1 MSRKKLNNEERYS
14 TKKALLYSFAGL
26 TDVINFQFF
35 SFLIFTFY
43 WAVVGLNVNLI
54 TIGYII
60 WSIWNAV
67 NDPLLGALSD
77 RTKSKW
83 GRRKPYIIAGIYP
96 LCIITIFL
104 WTPIRTDQISLFLYF
119 LIIII
124 IWEFFYTMWSL
135 NQTALFPEMFKNL
148 DERAKANTV
157 IQIFQVI
164 SLLIAFILPSA
175 FIPKYDD
182 PQYATEYI
190 YAGIAIAIIC
200 AVTATIFIK
209 FGLKERIEFSRDPE
223 TAPSLFKSLKYSLKS
238 KAFLT
243 YIVANFALWYVFGML
258 PTLTPLYGDF
268 VLGIEDSFILSL
280 LLAVAFISAAFFIL
294 MWRVVLLKFGAKI
307 TFILVLIVFIITLS
321 PLMFASDLTSGFI
334 AFFFV
339 GVGLAGALM
348 IRDVTISA
356 IIDEDE
362 LKTGTR
368 REGGFYG
375 INALIV
381 KSGNIFVFLSISLV
395 FNSVGW
401 AVFDPVGTTEQ
412 TIFGLK
418 SLMFIFPA
426 VVLLIGLISILFFPI
441 NKERYQGL
449 TEKAREL
456 HAEKKSKI
464 QTN

>member
-1 MSRKKLNNEERYS
+1 MSRKEKNNMEGYS

-43 WAVVGLNVNLI
+43 YAVVGLNVNLI

-60 WSIWNAV
+60 WSIWNAI

-96 LCIITIFL
+96 LCIITILL
-104 WTPIRTDQISLFLYF
+104 WTPIVIDEISLFLYF

-124 IWEFFYTMWSL
+124 VWEFFYTMWSL

-148 DERAKANTV
+148 DERAKANTM

-164 SLLIAFILPSA
+164 SLLIAFILPSF
-175 FIPKYDD
+175 FIPVYDN

-190 YAGIAIAIIC
+190 YAGIAIAVIC
-200 AVTATIFIK
+200 AITATIFIC
-209 FGLKERIEFSRDPE
+209 FGLKERIEFSKDPE
-223 TAPSLFKSLKYSLKS
+223 TAPPLFKSLKYSLKS
-238 KAFLT
+238 KAFIT
-243 YIVANFALWYVFGML
+243 YIIANFALWYVFSML

-280 LLAVAFISAAFFIL
+280 LLAVAFISAAIFIL
-294 MWRVVLLKFGAKI
+294 MWRVIVLKFGAKS
-307 TFILVLIVFIITLS
+307 TFILVLIAFIITLS
-321 PLMFASDLTSGFI
+321 PLMFAFDLISGFI
-334 AFFFV
+334 AFFIL
-339 GVGLAGALM
+339 GIGLAGALI

-381 KSGNIFVFLSISLV
+381 KSGNIFVILSISLV
-395 FNSVGW
+395 FNNVGW
-401 AVFDPVGTTEQ
+401 TLFDPVGTTQQ

-418 SLMFIFPA
+418 TLMFIFPA
-426 VVLLIGLISILFFPI
+426 IVLLIGLVSIAFFPI
-441 NKERYQGL
+441 DKKKYDLLTQNAKNL
-449 TEKAREL
+449 HTEK
-456 HAEKKSKI
+456 KGKI
-464 QTN
+464 TSN

>member
-1 MSRKKLNNEERYS
+1 MSNREINLEEKYS
-14 TKKALLYSFAGL
+14 SKKALFYSFAGL

-43 WAVVGLNVNLI
+43 YAVVGLDVNLI

-60 WSIWNAV
+60 WSVWNAI

-96 LCIITIFL
+96 LCIITVLL
-104 WTPIRTDQISLFLYF
+104 WTPILTDQISIFLYF

-135 NQTALFPEMFKNL
+135 NQTALFPEMFKDF
-148 DERAKANTV
+148 DERTKANTI

-175 FIPKYDD
+175 FIPSYDD
-182 PQYATEYI
+182 PQYAAEYV
-190 YAGIAIAIIC
+190 YAGIAIAVIC
-200 AVTATIFIK
+200 VITATIFII
-209 FGLKERIEFSRDPE
+209 FGLRERIEFSKDPE
-223 TAPSLFKSLKYSLKS
+223 IAPSLFNSLKYSLKS
-238 KAFLT
+238 KAFIT
-243 YIVANFALWYVFGML
+243 YIIANFALWYVFGML
-258 PTLTPLYGDF
+258 PTITPLYGDF
-268 VLGIEDSFILSL
+268 VLGIDDSFLLSL
-280 LLAVAFISAAFFIL
+280 LLAVAFVSAAFFIL
-294 MWRVVLLKFGAKI
+294 IWRFILLKLGAKT
-307 TFILVLIVFIITLS
+307 TFIIVLIVFIIMLA
-321 PLMFASDLTSGFI
+321 PLMFASDLVSGFI

-339 GVGLAGALM
+339 GIGLAGALI

-381 KSGNIFVFLSISLV
+381 KSGNILVILSISLV
-395 FNSVGW
+395 FNNVGW
-401 AVFDPVGTTEQ
+401 TVFDPVGTTEQ

-426 VVLLIGLISILFFPI
+426 VVLLIGLVSMIFFPI
-441 NKERYQGL
+441 NKEKYVKL
-449 TEKAREL
+449 AESARIL
-456 HAEKKSKI
+456 HAEKKEKL
-464 QTN
+464 